1 MAQQTIT
8 VPAYADI
15 KLVELNRRI
24 PAGTPTVTFNISQNP
39 INNANDWTNK
49 FPPPGTTS
57 NPKVVR
63 VIGGGLNVPA
73 NLSLSNYVI
82 TVDQG
87 DINFNGNGQNLNN
100 VVLIANNGNI
110 NLSNVQSRD
119 LSVFAS
125 SSINMNAGARF
136 AGYTTIANGSSGGNI
151 TFNGATTTTST
162 TDNLKVISAGDIT
175 YNGASDTRGLFL
187 SVKNFIFNGSSTL
200 YGSISAKG
208 NIIFNGQATVIGV
221 AELMPDITPPII
233 SATLAR
239 DTAPFGQ
246 TNQDFIT
253 FDPTITGTVT
263 DINPILEF
271 RAGFNNT
278 PSANYTNVTAQSNS
292 DGSFSFTRS
301 QLETIYG
308 STLGDGIYTLH
319 LQAKDLYGN
328 LSNTFDIQFT
338 LDTITPSPSNLDLL
352 ATDDSGASNTDNIT
366 NKSTPHITGNA
377 EIGAVVQL
385 FNNGQTIG
393 QATANN
399 TGVWQIVTSPLTDG
413 VYNLTAKANDIAGNV
428 SNLSTALNITIDSTL
443 PLLTLNTPVDTAPL
457 TPGARLTGRVDGTG
471 SAVTA
476 LSYHFDNLASVT
488 VPFNATTGAFDQ
500 SFSLTG
506 LANGAHTLT
515 ITATDT
521 AGNIKTIQYAVAVV
535 IDQDAPVIS
544 ATLVR
549 DTAPANTTNT
559 DKITFDP
566 SITGTVTDVNQ
577 VVSFRAGFNNPNVTN
592 FVNVLPAR
600 QSDGSFSFS
609 RPQLEQIYGGTL
621 PDGQHI
627 LYLQATDS
635 YGNTSSVF
643 AVAFTLDTVTPAPT
657 LKLSTASD
665 SGFNNSDRLTNDA
678 TPTIVG
684 IAEVGASVQLFN
696 NGQQIGQTTVS
707 ADGTWQ
713 ITTSSLTDGIHSLS
727 AAVTD
732 IAGNTNTSL
741 TSLVV
746 TVDTALPQLTLNTPL
761 DQTPLRRG
769 DKITGS
775 INGTGSSVIS
785 LSYRFN
791 NQSEIPIAYNS
802 TEAFDQEL
810 DLTGLGNGS
819 HVLTIVAID
828 AAGNLLT
835 TQYNVTVQLDEAAP
849 VITAALTNDTA
860 PSGTTNSD
868 RITFDP
874 AIRGNIVDTSRV
886 VEFRAGFDNTQ
897 IANFVD
903 VLRQLNSDGTFS
915 FDRSQLTAIYG
926 SSIPDGV
933 HTLHLVAED
942 EFGNLSQV
950 YNFTFTLD
958 TTTPAPNN
966 LDLPA
971 SNDSGTSNTDNIT
984 LDPSS
989 SITGN
994 AEAGATVQLVNSN
1007 GGQILGQATA
1017 DANGVWQI
1025 TTNNL
1030 ADGTYNLNAIATDI
1044 AGNLSSVSAI
1054 TITIDSTAPTL
1065 ALTTPVDTA
1074 PLKQGARLVGSA
1086 SGTGSSISALNYS
1099 FDNQAAI
1106 PLFFNLDGSF
1116 NQQLDFRG
1124 IANGDRVLTITT
1136 TDIAGNITTQQYN
1149 VTVNLDSEAPIITAN
1164 LLRDTAQG
1172 GNTNS
1177 DRITFDP
1184 TIVGTVTDTNRV
1196 VELRVGLN
1204 DTLAANYVDI
1214 TAQIQ
1219 PDSSFTLNRT
1229 QLETI
1234 LGNTLTDGVHTLYL
1248 VAKDE
1253 FDNISPTFEY
1263 TFTLDT
1269 STLTPSNL
1277 DLTPNSDLGV
1287 SNSDDITNVSNPTIT
1302 GNAEAGATIQLFH
1315 SGQVLGSATTD
1326 STGTWQI
1333 VTSELTDGT
1342 YNLTAVAT
1350 DIAGNVSNESA
1361 PLQVIIDKVIP
1372 QLTLSTPVDTA
1383 PLVTGA
1389 NLTGSINGTGSAV
1402 ASLRYR
1408 FDNLEEINVD
1418 FDATGG
1424 FNQQLDL
1431 TGLSHGTHIL
1441 TLIASDIAG
1450 NLTTVTYNIK
1460 INNDTIAP
1468 VIAAVLSND
1477 TAPGGTINSDKITA
1491 DPAINGTVT
1500 DISRVISLRAGFN
1513 NTLAANFVDVIA
1525 QLNTDGSFSFNRTQL
1540 EAIYGSSLPDGAHT
1554 LRLIASDEFGNTSNA
1569 FSFTFTLDTSVTQPV
1584 FNLDATSDS
1593 GIVGDKKTKFDTVT
1607 LTGLTD
1613 PGVTLSLEAT
1623 NTTISADNTGK
1634 FTFTNVSLVAG
1645 VNSFTV
1651 KATDIAGNQ
1660 RTYATTIYRFS
1671 APTAIKL
1678 TANSIAENSPN
1689 GTLIG
1694 ELSSIDP
1701 DTSDSHTYSL
1711 VDDAHGRFQIVGN
1724 SLKVANNTLINYEN
1738 QSQHTIVVRSTDAQ
1752 GLSTTQEIT
1761 VNVTNINETPSFTST
1776 PIITT
1781 IEFGSTYTYNITTID
1796 PDAGDTRIITAT
1808 GVPSWLIFTDNGDGT
1823 AALTGTSNENQLG
1836 LFNIAFTVKDAGGLG
1851 TTQNIILGSQI
1862 SLTEETDFTATRSLP
1877 LVIPATPSILSFK
1890 IDKSFDISDPNAIND
1905 AFEVALVDANGNS
1918 LVHTIA
1924 SGRDAFFNLTE
1935 GEDVALG
1942 AGAIYNSTDRT
1953 VSLNLTGVK
1962 PGNATLIFRLVN
1974 NDTDT
1979 TTNVSITE
1987 FVLQTAPANT
1997 QAPLQSGFGTQLS
2010 ANTTTLPN
2018 FNNLTD
2024 VSQSFSADYHRTSFN
2039 ADTHLLYADI
2049 EIHNIGS
2056 YSVDA
2061 PMIVAVNHISDPTVV
2076 LRNPDG
2082 FTPEGIPYYN
2092 FSNLVAGGKLDPN
2105 ESTTQRSLVFYNPQG
2120 IQFNYNLVVLAQLN
2134 QAPVIQTQPNKEIIG
2149 GQFYTYDVN
2158 ATDTDGDS
2166 LTYKL
2171 LTSPDG
2177 MTIDPNTG
2185 LINWNTVS
2193 SNIGNQVIS
2202 LEVSDGRGGS
2212 ITQDYTLSVIAT
2224 PPNRPPVFVTNPV
2237 VEAYINKQYTYDSNA
2252 VDPDFDTISYSVV
2265 IGPDGLLIDPTTGKV
2280 QWTAPPALILGD
2292 TVIGQVSVAGQNQE
2306 FNFAGQ
2312 AGQRIYFDPIQYTG
2326 NRGDWKFQV
2335 YSPSSR
2341 LVVDT
2346 YLAYYDNQLLTL
2358 NEDGNY
2364 KIVVDPQGATTGSYG
2379 FSVINPALLPIQP
2392 FDKVVNDRLNPGT
2405 ADRVYRFNATQGQ
2418 KLYFDYLSRVNG
2430 SLDWV
2435 LYDPRNVAVAFNG
2448 NFDDIE
2454 YDIQTSGEYILAVRG
2469 KGAFNEVNSFS
2480 FNIID
2485 SLLPTSAYTLG
2496 STVSGFIQKGEQDSF
2511 TFTGTA
2517 GQQLF
2522 YDALNSTNYFPITV
2536 YDPTGKQ
2543 IDSFDSRGDRGPDTP
2558 LFLSMSGTY
2567 KVTIDGS
2574 GEATGDYKFRFLDRA
2589 AATPVNLDTPV
2600 TGNFDS
2606 TLNNL
2611 DAKSYSFVIPSVPVT
2626 ASPNGRQYIYI
2637 DGTGGT
2643 AYNRYNI
2650 YNEAGV
2656 NVSNGYV
2663 YEDRELYLDAGSY
2676 WLELNGT
2683 GATNSSFN
2691 VQIITAP
2698 LTTTEMNLGDTISGA
2713 IAKKGE
2719 QDSYTFTGTAGQQLF
2734 YDTLNS
2740 TNYFPITVYDPT
2752 GKQIDS
2758 FDSRGDRGPD
2768 TPLFLSMSGTYKV
2781 TVDGSGEATGDYKF
2795 RFLDR
2800 AAATPVNLDTPVTGN
2815 FDSTLNNLDAKSY
2828 SFVIPSVPVT
2838 ASPNGRQ
2845 YIYIDGTGGTA
2856 YNRYNIYNEAGVNV
2870 SNGYVYEDRELY
2882 LDAGSYWLELNGTG
2896 ATNSSFNVQIITAPL
2911 TTTEMNLGDTI
2922 SGAIAKKGEQ
2932 DSYTFTGTAGQQ
2944 LFYDTLN
2951 STNYFPI
2958 TVYDPTGKQI
2968 DSFDSRGDRGSDTPL
2983 FLSMSGTYKV
2993 TIDGSGEATGDYKF
3007 RFLDRAA
3014 ATPVNLDTP
3023 VTGNFDSTLNNLDA
3037 KSYSFV
3043 IPSVPVTASPNGRQY
3058 IYIDGTG
3065 GTAYNRYNIYNEAG
3079 VNVSN
3084 GYVYEDRELYLDA
3097 GSYWLELNGTGA
3109 TNSSFNVQIITA
3121 PLTTTAMN
3129 LGDTISGAIA
3139 KKGEQDSFTF
3149 TGTAGRQLFFKTLNT
3164 TNPFTITVYD
3174 PTGKQID
3181 SFGST
3186 ADRGTAST
3194 PLFIS
3199 LTGIYTVKVDG
3210 SGEATG
3216 AYSFQLLDQAPVLGS
3231 LVPAPTSA
3239 IPLTIGTPVSGNITT
3254 SGQKVNYTFTG
3265 AVGQR
3270 LYLDLLN
3277 KNGSPFDQQ
3286 FSLTSPTGVN
3296 YGMFDII
3303 YGYRT
3308 FSTAITLKEAGT
3320 YTLTVSQGAYNFNLL
3335 DIDAQATNTL
3345 FETVTNGTLA
3355 PYQSVLYKF
3364 NVLNNGQQMYIDS
3377 LANPGN
3383 VYWKLLNSS
3392 NTRIID
3398 LSAGIDQEVTLAT
3411 DTYTLIFDNDE
3422 NIAKNYS
3429 FNLIQTPTNAT
3440 IPISVSTNT
3449 ANTAPNIING
3459 NISIKGEVDT
3469 YSFSGAAGQRLY
3481 LDVLNRIGNY
3491 GQKIYID
3498 SPTGGNY
3505 LNYDL
3510 IYNDQRDI
3518 EPITLKETGIY
3529 KVRVD
3534 YDGELTGA
3542 YSFSLMDLDQAI
3554 PLTFDTI
3561 VNGASTTGIITD
3573 TLSTGQETR
3582 FYKFTG
3588 TAGTKLYMDALVN
3601 PGNVYWTLFNSSNQR
3616 VMDDAARNDQEITLV
3631 DDTYILA
3638 IRGYESTSKTY
3649 TFNLILPPTPAPT
3662 PINIDNNATPNSVLG
3677 NVIVKGQND
3686 IYTFVGTAGQRLYL
3700 DILDRSTGSN
3710 NIYIDSPTGVRY
3722 LSYDIYYNESY
3733 LEQPITLKETGT
3745 YKVTMDFRGEQL
3757 GTYGFSLMDM
3767 DQAIP
3772 LTFDTIVNGASTT
3785 GIITDT
3791 LSTGQ
3796 ETRFYKFTGTAGT
3809 KLYMDALV
3817 NPGNV
3822 YWTLF
3827 NSSNQRVM
3835 DDAARNDQEI
3845 TLADDTY
3852 TLAIRGYE
3860 NAAKTY
3866 NFNLI
3871 LPPTPAPT
3879 PINTGDNAT
3888 PNPVSGNVI
3897 VKGQNDVYTFTGTAG
3912 QRLYLDILDRTNN
3925 YSKNIYIDSPT
3936 GIRYLSYQIYFN
3948 ESNLEPITLKETG
3961 TYKVTIDFSGEQL
3974 GTYGFSLM
3982 DMDQAT
3988 PLTFDAAS
3996 LDTGIITDTLPSGQ
4010 NTHFYKFTG
4019 TAGEK
4024 LFLDSLQDPGN
4035 VYWTL
4040 FNSSNQR
4047 IIDNAARDDRE
4058 VTLATDTYVLAI
4070 RGYETAAK
4078 TYKFKLVK
4086 PTQPVVNYTVGDTIN
4101 SSITRP
4107 GQNDSYKFEGKAGQR
4122 LFFDSLSDA
4131 SNFFASLYAPSGKL
4145 VSDGSSELF
4154 NWDIRNNKVNNIL
4167 DENGIYTLVIDP
4179 IGETIGNYNLRLLE
4193 YANAASTAASQA
4205 TSIAL
4210 NTDIFGRY
4218 DDPKGLESNLYKF
4231 TASAGQ
4237 TIFVDVNA
4245 GTSPNGYSVFSPN
4258 GELVSGQNRILLGQ
4272 SYTSRSIV
4280 MPFTGD
4286 YTIEFYGTGNYSN
4299 SSAYDPRNDYS
4310 FRLSTP
4316 DNITSNYTLGTL
4328 VNTAI
4333 AKKGE
4338 VDTYSFTG
4346 TIGQKLYFDYVV
4358 AACK

>member
-1 MAQQTIT
+1 MGSSENLVTNSASSNNGGILPLSLLDSASLSAALDDDSALTSLQ
-8 VPAYADI
+8 I
-15 KLVELNRRI
+15 KLRTPNGSDPISSDLSRQEKL
-24 PAGTPTVTFNISQNP
+24 TPTTEDLEKSKSSANFFNNNTNPVNYLNNYSPLFKNQQNSSLIPSQQSEITKSNNKTGFDRLTGVTTNTPLINIGTSEPVLASVNNSLSAVSLLPDILPPTLSATVLPLNLLPGSPQARLVGIVNGTGSAIASLTVAFDNLAAGP
-39 INNANDWTNK
+39 ISVSPLGAFDHALDFT
-49 FPPPGTTS
+49 
-57 NPKVVR
+57 
-63 VIGGGLNVPA
+63 GLNDGPHTFTLKATDVA
-73 NLSLSNYVI
+73 GNFSTASFSVTVNL
-82 TVDQG
+82 
-87 DINFNGNGQNLNN
+87 
-100 VVLIANNGNI
+100 A
-110 NLSNVQSRD
+110 
-119 LSVFAS
+119 A
-125 SSINMNAGARF
+125 
-136 AGYTTIANGSSGGNI
+136 
-151 TFNGATTTTST
+151 
-162 TDNLKVISAGDIT
+162 
-175 YNGASDTRGLFL
+175 
-187 SVKNFIFNGSSTL
+187 
-200 YGSISAKG
+200 
-208 NIIFNGQATVIGV
+208 
-221 AELMPDITPPII
+221 TPPTI
-233 SATLAR
+233 LAALAH
-239 DTAPFGQ
+239 DTAPDGT
-246 TNQDFIT
+246 TNTDGIT
-253 FDPTITGTVT
+253 FDPTTTVT
-263 DINPILEF
+263 VKVVNRGIFINALTTVTPIVNAVANVSLTETNQIVSLK
-271 RAGFNNT
+271 AGFDNT
-278 PSANYTNVTAQSNS
+278 QVANYLDVIADLHS
-292 DGSFSFTRS
+292 DGSFTLSRNR
-301 QLETIYG
+301 LNTIFG
-308 STLGDGIYTLH
+308 GILPDGHHTLH
-319 LQAKDLYGN
+319 LQAVDKYN
-328 LSNTFDIQFT
+328 VANNFDISFT
-338 LDTITPSPSNLDLL
+338 LDTTTAVPTINLSANSDTGLSNSDRITLDTTPTIVGTAEAL
-352 ATDDSGASNTDNIT
+352 AR
-366 NKSTPHITGNA
+366 
-377 EIGAVVQL
+377 VQL
-385 FNNGQTIG
+385 FNNGQLKG
-393 QATANN
+393 QTTATLNG
-399 TGVWQIVTSPLTDG
+399 TWQITTSELTDG
-413 VYNLTAKANDIAGNV
+413 VYGLNAIATDIAGNTNTSAAIDV
-428 SNLSTALNITIDSTL
+428 TIDSAL
-443 PLLTLNTPVDTAPL
+443 PQVSLSTPINQSSLYLGDK
-457 TPGARLTGRVDGTG
+457 LTGSVDGTG

-476 LSYHFDNLASVT
+476 LSYRFDNLQNISLN
-488 VPFNATTGAFDQ
+488 FNANGRFDQ
-500 SFSLTG
+500 VLDFTG
-506 LANGAHTLT
+506 LNNGEHTLT
-515 ITATDT
+515 IAATDT
-521 AGNIKTIQYAVAVV
+521 AGNIKTIQYAVTV
-535 IDQDAPVIS
+535 IIDRDAPVIN

-549 DTAPANTTNT
+549 DTAPGNTTNT

-566 SITGTVTDVNQ
+566 SITGTVNDVNQ
-577 VVSFRAGFNNPNVTN
+577 VVNFRAGFNNTNVAN
-592 FVNVLPAR
+592 FVNVLPTR

-627 LYLQATDS
+627 LYLQAADS

-643 AVAFTLDTVTPAPT
+643 ALAFTLDTITPAPT

-684 IAEVGASVQLFN
+684 TAEVGASVQLFN

-732 IAGNTNTSL
+732 IAGNTNTSV
-741 TSLVV
+741 TSLDI
-746 TVDTALPQLTLNTPL
+746 TVDTAVPQLTLNKPF
-761 DQTPLRRG
+761 DQTPLRQG
-769 DKITGS
+769 NKITGS
-775 INGTGSSVIS
+775 INGTGSSIIS

-791 NQSEIPIAYNS
+791 NQSEIPIVYNS

-860 PSGTTNSD
+860 PSGTTNND
-868 RITFDP
+868 LITFDP
-874 AIRGNIVDTSRV
+874 AISGNVVDVSRV
-886 VEFRAGFDNTQ
+886 VEFRAGFDNTP

-903 VLRQLNSDGTFS
+903 VLAQLRTDGTFS
-915 FDRSQLTAIYG
+915 FDRSQLAAIYG
-926 SSIPDGV
+926 SPIADGV
-933 HTLHLVAED
+933 HTLHLVAQD
-942 EFGNLSQV
+942 EFGNLCEV

-984 LDPSS
+984 LDSS
-989 SITGN
+989 SNITGN

-1007 GGQILGQATA
+1007 GGQLLGQATV
-1017 DANGVWQI
+1017 DANGTWQI

-1030 ADGTYNLNAIATDI
+1030 ADGTYNLSAIATDI
-1044 AGNLSSVSAI
+1044 AGNISSISAI
-1054 TITIDSTAPTL
+1054 TITVDSTVPTL
-1065 ALTTPVDTA
+1065 ALTTPVDTT

-1086 SGTGSSISALNYS
+1086 SGTGSSISALSYT

-1116 NQQLDFRG
+1116 NQQLDFTG

-1136 TDIAGNITTQQYN
+1136 TDIAGNITTQHYN
-1149 VTVNLDSEAPIITAN
+1149 VTVNLDYEAPIITAN
-1164 LLRDTAQG
+1164 LIRDTAQG

-1253 FDNISPTFEY
+1253 FDNISPAFEY

-1287 SNSDDITNVSNPTIT
+1287 SNSDNITNVSNPTIT
-1302 GNAEAGATIQLFH
+1302 GNAEVGATVQLFH
-1315 SGQVLGSATTD
+1315 SGQVLGTATD
-1326 STGTWQI
+1326 DNTGTWQI

-1372 QLTLSTPVDTA
+1372 QLTLSNPVDTA
-1383 PLVTGA
+1383 PLATGA
-1389 NLTGSINGTGSAV
+1389 NLIGSVNGTGSAM

-1408 FDNLEEINVD
+1408 FDNLGEINVD

-1431 TGLSHGTHIL
+1431 TGLSHGTHVL

-1450 NLTTVTYNIK
+1450 NLATITYNIK
-1460 INNDTIAP
+1460 VNNDTIAP

-1477 TAPGGTINSDKITA
+1477 TAPGGITNSDKITA

-1569 FSFTFTLDTSVTQPV
+1569 FSFTFTLDTSVSQPV
-1584 FNLDATSDS
+1584 FNLDAASDS

-1613 PGVTLSLEAT
+1613 PSVTVFLAAT
-1623 NTTISADNTGK
+1623 NTTVIADNTGK

-1671 APTAIKL
+1671 APTAINL

-1689 GTLIG
+1689 GTVIG
-1694 ELSSIDP
+1694 ELSSTDP

-1711 VDDAHGRFQIVGN
+1711 VDDAQGRFQIVGN
-1724 SLKVANNTLINYEN
+1724 SLQVANNTLVNYEN

-1761 VNVTNINETPSFTST
+1761 VNVTNINEAPSFTST

-1781 IEFGSTYTYNITTID
+1781 IESGSTYTYNITTTD

-1808 GVPSWLIFTDNGDGT
+1808 GVPSWLIFTDNGNGT

-1862 SLTEETDFTATRSLP
+1862 SLTEETDFTATRNLP

-1890 IDKSFDISDPNAIND
+1890 IDKSFDISDPDAIND

-1942 AGAIYNSTDRT
+1942 AGASYNSNDQT
-1953 VSLNLTGVK
+1953 VRLNLIGVK

-1997 QAPLQSGFGTQLS
+1997 QPPLQSDFGTQPS
-2010 ANTTTLPN
+2010 ANTTTSPN

-2024 VSQSFSADYHRTSFN
+2024 VSQSFSANYHRTSFN

-2049 EIHNIGS
+2049 AIHNIGS
-2056 YSVDA
+2056 YSVNA
-2061 PMIVAVNHISDPTVV
+2061 PMIVAVNHISNPTVV
-2076 LRNPDG
+2076 IRNPDG

-2092 FSNLVAGGKLDPN
+2092 FSNLIADGKLDPN

-2158 ATDTDGDS
+2158 ATDHDGDS

-2185 LINWNTVS
+2185 LINWNTAS

-2335 YSPSSR
+2335 YSPTGR

-2346 YLAYYDNQLLTL
+2346 YLAYYDNHLLTL

-2379 FSVINPALLPIQP
+2379 FSVINPALLPIQS
-2392 FDKVVNDRLNPGT
+2392 FDKVVNDRLNPGS

-2418 KLYFDYLSRVNG
+2418 KLYFDYISRINSSV
-2430 SLDWV
+2430 DWV
-2435 LYDPRNVAVAFNG
+2435 LYDPRNIAVASNG

-2454 YDIQTSGEYILAVRG
+2454 YNAQTSGEYILAVRG

-2496 STVSGFIQKGEQDSF
+2496 STVSGFIQQKGEQDSF

-2522 YDALNSTNYFPITV
+2522 YDTLNTTNYFPITV
-2536 YDPTGKQ
+2536 YDPTGKL
-2543 IDSFDSRGDRGPDTP
+2543 IDGFDSRNDRGPNSP
-2558 LFLSMSGTY
+2558 LFLAKTGTY
-2567 KVTIDGS
+2567 KVTVDGS
-2574 GEATGDYKFRFLDRA
+2574 GEDTGAYKFRFLDRDA
-2589 AATPVNLDTPV
+2589 ATPVNLDTDVSGAFTDKLQTDTYSFEIPATPLTSTPNGKQYIYIDGQAGDYNNRYNIYDLAGRNITNAYVYEDRELYLDAGKYWLTLSGNGIANNNYKVRIITAPLTTTAMNLGDTVAGSIDKKGEQDSFTFTGTAGQQLFYDTLNTTNYFSITVYDPTGKLIDGFDSRNDRGPNSPLFLAKTGTYKVTVDGSGEDTGAYKFRFLDRDAATPVNLDTPI

-2606 TLNNL
+2606 ALNNL
-2611 DAKSYSFVIPSVPVT
+2611 DTKSYSFVIPAVPVT
-2626 ASPNGRQYIYI
+2626 ASPNGKQYVYI

-2650 YNEAGV
+2650 YNEGGV

-2683 GATNSSFN
+2683 GA
-2691 VQIITAP
+2691 
-2698 LTTTEMNLGDTISGA
+2698 
-2713 IAKKGE
+2713 
-2719 QDSYTFTGTAGQQLF
+2719 
-2734 YDTLNS
+2734 
-2740 TNYFPITVYDPT
+2740 
-2752 GKQIDS
+2752 
-2758 FDSRGDRGPD
+2758 
-2768 TPLFLSMSGTYKV
+2768 
-2781 TVDGSGEATGDYKF
+2781 
-2795 RFLDR
+2795 
-2800 AAATPVNLDTPVTGN
+2800 
-2815 FDSTLNNLDAKSY
+2815 
-2828 SFVIPSVPVT
+2828 
-2838 ASPNGRQ
+2838 
-2845 YIYIDGTGGTA
+2845 
-2856 YNRYNIYNEAGVNV
+2856 
-2870 SNGYVYEDRELY
+2870 
-2882 LDAGSYWLELNGTG
+2882 
-2896 ATNSSFNVQIITAPL
+2896 
-2911 TTTEMNLGDTI
+2911 
-2922 SGAIAKKGEQ
+2922 
-2932 DSYTFTGTAGQQ
+2932 
-2944 LFYDTLN
+2944 
-2951 STNYFPI
+2951 
-2958 TVYDPTGKQI
+2958 
-2968 DSFDSRGDRGSDTPL
+2968 SD
-2983 FLSMSGTYKV
+2983 
-2993 TIDGSGEATGDYKF
+2993 
-3007 RFLDRAA
+3007 
-3014 ATPVNLDTP
+3014 
-3023 VTGNFDSTLNNLDA
+3023 
-3037 KSYSFV
+3037 
-3043 IPSVPVTASPNGRQY
+3043 
-3058 IYIDGTG
+3058 
-3065 GTAYNRYNIYNEAG
+3065 
-3079 VNVSN
+3079 
-3084 GYVYEDRELYLDA
+3084 
-3097 GSYWLELNGTGA
+3097 
-3109 TNSSFNVQIITA
+3109 SSFNVQIITA

-3129 LGDTISGAIA
+3129 LGDTVSGTIA
-3139 KKGEQDSFTF
+3139 KKGEQDSYTF

-3181 SFGST
+3181 SFSST
-3186 ADRGTAST
+3186 SDRGTAFT

-3199 LTGIYTVKVDG
+3199 LTGTYTLNVDG
-3210 SGEATG
+3210 FNEATG
-3216 AYSFQLLDQAPVLGS
+3216 AYSFQFLDQAPVLGS

-3239 IPLTIGTPVSGNITT
+3239 IPLTIGTPVNGNITT

-3308 FSTAITLKEAGT
+3308 FSAPITLKEAGT
-3320 YTLTVSQGAYNFNLL
+3320 YTLTISQGAYSFNLL
-3335 DIDAQATNTL
+3335 DMDAQATNTL
-3345 FETVTNGTLA
+3345 FETVTNVTLA
-3355 PYQSVLYKF
+3355 PYQSVIYKF
-3364 NVLNNGQQMYIDS
+3364 NGLAGQRIYMDS

-3392 NTRIID
+3392 NTSVID
-3398 LSAGIDQEVTLAT
+3398 TSAGIDQEVTLAT

-3429 FNLIQTPTNAT
+3429 FNLIQPPTNAT
-3440 IPISVSTNT
+3440 IPVLVGTND
-3449 ANTAPNIING
+3449 ASNGVNG
-3459 NISIKGEVDT
+3459 NI
-3469 YSFSGAAGQRLY
+3469 A
-3481 LDVLNRIGNY
+3481 
-3491 GQKIYID
+3491 
-3498 SPTGGNY
+3498 
-3505 LNYDL
+3505 
-3510 IYNDQRDI
+3510 
-3518 EPITLKETGIY
+3518 
-3529 KVRVD
+3529 
-3534 YDGELTGA
+3534 
-3542 YSFSLMDLDQAI
+3542 
-3554 PLTFDTI
+3554 
-3561 VNGASTTGIITD
+3561 
-3573 TLSTGQETR
+3573 
-3582 FYKFTG
+3582 
-3588 TAGTKLYMDALVN
+3588 
-3601 PGNVYWTLFNSSNQR
+3601 
-3616 VMDDAARNDQEITLV
+3616 
-3631 DDTYILA
+3631 
-3638 IRGYESTSKTY
+3638 
-3649 TFNLILPPTPAPT
+3649 
-3662 PINIDNNATPNSVLG
+3662 
-3677 NVIVKGQND
+3677 
-3686 IYTFVGTAGQRLYL
+3686 
-3700 DILDRSTGSN
+3700 
-3710 NIYIDSPTGVRY
+3710 
-3722 LSYDIYYNESY
+3722 
-3733 LEQPITLKETGT
+3733 
-3745 YKVTMDFRGEQL
+3745 
-3757 GTYGFSLMDM
+3757 
-3767 DQAIP
+3767 
-3772 LTFDTIVNGASTT
+3772 
-3785 GIITDT
+3785 
-3791 LSTGQ
+3791 
-3796 ETRFYKFTGTAGT
+3796 
-3809 KLYMDALV
+3809 
-3817 NPGNV
+3817 
-3822 YWTLF
+3822 
-3827 NSSNQRVM
+3827 
-3835 DDAARNDQEI
+3835 
-3845 TLADDTY
+3845 
-3852 TLAIRGYE
+3852 
-3860 NAAKTY
+3860 
-3866 NFNLI
+3866 
-3871 LPPTPAPT
+3871 
-3879 PINTGDNAT
+3879 
-3888 PNPVSGNVI
+3888 

-3912 QRLYLDILDRTNN
+3912 QRLYLDILDRSTNHN
-3925 YSKNIYIDSPT
+3925 NIYIDSPT
-3936 GIRYLSYQIYFN
+3936 GVRYLGYDIYNN
-3948 ESNLEPITLKETG
+3948 ESYLEPITLKETG
-3961 TYKVTIDFSGEQL
+3961 TYKVTMDFSGEQL

-3982 DMDQAT
+3982 DMDRAT
-3988 PLTFDAAS
+3988 PLTFNTIVNGA
-3996 LDTGIITDTLPSGQ
+3996 LTTGIITNTLLTGQ
-4010 NTHFYKFTG
+4010 ETHFYKFTG
-4019 TAGEK
+4019 TAGTK
-4024 LFLDSLQDPGN
+4024 LYMDSLVNPGN

-4047 IIDNAARDDRE
+4047 LMDDAARNDQE
-4058 VTLATDTYVLAI
+4058 ITLADDTYISKWASKKSIML
-4070 RGYETAAK
+4070 RY
-4078 TYKFKLVK
+4078 
-4086 PTQPVVNYTVGDTIN
+4086 VNT
-4101 SSITRP
+4101 
-4107 GQNDSYKFEGKAGQR
+4107 
-4122 LFFDSLSDA
+4122 
-4131 SNFFASLYAPSGKL
+4131 
-4145 VSDGSSELF
+4145 
-4154 NWDIRNNKVNNIL
+4154 
-4167 DENGIYTLVIDP
+4167 EN
-4179 IGETIGNYNLRLLE
+4179 
-4193 YANAASTAASQA
+4193 ASTRVVC
-4205 TSIAL
+4205 IWAL
-4210 NTDIFGRY
+4210 
-4218 DDPKGLESNLYKF
+4218 
-4231 TASAGQ
+4231 
-4237 TIFVDVNA
+4237 V
-4245 GTSPNGYSVFSPN
+4245 
-4258 GELVSGQNRILLGQ
+4258 
-4272 SYTSRSIV
+4272 
-4280 MPFTGD
+4280 
-4286 YTIEFYGTGNYSN
+4286 
-4299 SSAYDPRNDYS
+4299 
-4310 FRLSTP
+4310 
-4316 DNITSNYTLGTL
+4316 
-4328 VNTAI
+4328 
-4333 AKKGE
+4333 
-4338 VDTYSFTG
+4338 
-4346 TIGQKLYFDYVV
+4346 
-4358 AACK
+4358 